1 MHDVARL
8 HRHHDDAPIGVDST
22 ARRIALWVLCL
33 CALTTA
39 IDITITNVA
48 LPSIGDELKAPT
60 SELQWVVDAYNIVLA
75 GLLVLG
81 GTTGPPPTTGVLDAA
96 AGRRSPLPRP
106 PDTW

>member
-8 HRHHDDAPIGVDST
+8 HRLHDDPVVGVDGT

-48 LPSIGDELKAPT
+48 LPSIGDELQAPT
-60 SELQWVVDAYNIVLA
+60 SELQWVVDAYNIVLSGAARARRWARRPVRAQA
-75 GLLVLG
+75 GV
-81 GTTGPPPTTGVLDAA
+81 
-96 AGRRSPLPRP
+96 PLRVRP
-106 PDTW
+106 PACRS

>member
-1 MHDVARL
+1 VHDVARL
-8 HRHHDDAPIGVDST
+8 HRHHEDTQIATDGR
-22 ARRIALWVLCL
+22 ARRIALWVLWL
-33 CALTTA
+33 FALTTA
-39 IDITITNVA
+39 FDITITNVA
-48 LPSIGDELKAPT
+48 LPSVGEELKAPT